1 MKPILYT
8 SKNCVFCGP
17 VKKKLKKKGIDFKEV
32 SIDTREGKKM
42 ASKKGIK
49 VVPTLEVE
57 GETLVGNEIDKF
69 SEMF

>member
-42 ASKKGIK
+42 ASKKRYKGSSNARGRRRNPRRK
-49 VVPTLEVE
+49 R
-57 GETLVGNEIDKF
+57 DR
-69 SEMF
+69 